1 MQPPGPTGDHPA
13 ELTGSRSA
21 GLTEERSAG
30 LTGSRS
36 AGLLDLQVNG
46 YAGVDFNDEAIT
58 ADALDHALHAML
70 GAGVTACLPTVITAP
85 AGVLEARLRALDDAV
100 ARSRLGPLMVPGYH
114 VEGPFLN
121 PAPGFRG
128 CHPPAAMLPP
138 DPALVERWEAG
149 LRRPI
154 LMVTLAAELEGADAL
169 IAWLAARGKVAAIGH
184 SDAGAAVVARAADA
198 GARMST
204 HLGNGLPGMLPKLDN
219 PLMAQLAED
228 RLAAGFIAD
237 GIHLPRPA
245 LRAMIRAKGPGRAIL
260 VTDAVAAAGAPPGR
274 YGFAGMEVEGHADG
288 SVRLPGTGTLAGSA
302 LTLEQ
307 AVRNLVRWGIATIP
321 EAAEM
326 ASSAPA
332 ALLAPALAARGAK
345 LVPGIVQW
353 GEDRTRH
360 GPEARV
366 CTVEFADML
375 LVNHGR

>member
-1 MQPPGPTGDHPA
+1 MRRAHVA
-13 ELTGSRSA
+13 SFRSA
-21 GLTEERSAG
+21 GLI
-30 LTGSRS
+30 
-36 AGLLDLQVNG
+36 DLQVNG
-46 YAGVDFNDEAIT
+46 YAGVDFNDEAVT

-70 GAGVTACLPTVITAP
+70 AAGVTACLPTVITAP
-85 AGVLEARLRALDDAV
+85 AAVLEARLRALDGAV

-121 PAPGFRG
+121 PGPGFRG

-138 DPALVERWEAG
+138 DPALVERWGAG
-149 LRRPI
+149 LQRPI
-154 LMVTLAAELEGADAL
+154 LMMTLAAELDGAEAL

-274 YGFAGMEVEGHADG
+274 YAFAGMAIDGDPDG
-288 SVRLPGTGTLAGSA
+288 SVRLPGARTLAGSA
-302 LTLEQ
+302 LTLDR
-307 AVRNLVRWGIATIP
+307 AVRNLVEWGIADWP
-321 EAAEM
+321 EAVAM
-326 ASSAPA
+326 ASEAPA
-332 ALLAPALAARGAK
+332 ALLGPALSAHRVT
-345 LVPGIVQW
+345 LPPGSVVW
-353 GEDRTRH
+353 RDGVAGSTELAGSAVSRS
-360 GPEARV
+360 
-366 CTVEFADML
+366 FA
-375 LVNHGR
+375 